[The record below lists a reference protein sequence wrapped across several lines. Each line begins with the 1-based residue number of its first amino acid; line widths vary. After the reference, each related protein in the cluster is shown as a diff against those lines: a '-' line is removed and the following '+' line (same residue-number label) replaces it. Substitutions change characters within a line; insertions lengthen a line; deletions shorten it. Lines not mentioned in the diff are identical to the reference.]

1 MKKNRSKNIRDPI
14 HNYIKLGALESEL
27 IDTAPLQRLRYV
39 RQLGLNYL
47 VYPGANHTRF
57 EHSLGVCH
65 LAGACVEE
73 IQLAEYERNVL
84 SAAALL
90 HDIGHGPFSH
100 LSDIIFQKH
109 GRSHEE
115 FTIKSI
121 KSGQISG
128 ILEKHGITPADVC
141 SVLQKKHKYSSLI
154 ASQLDV
160 DKMDYLVRDAHY
172 TGVAIGADLGRIVNT
187 HRLVNDQIAI
197 TETSLP
203 AVESLLISRFIMYP
217 SVYNHRTSRIAE
229 RMLLR
234 AFELSLPG
242 GKNHESFDSTRP
254 GWLDEFQKMMD
265 IEFLTHLFGS
275 NEKSSRLAHRV
286 FERKL
291 LKTVFEIPFER
302 VGKDEAEK
310 LYKGKEEL
318 SRLIEEQI
326 AERFSVPREL
336 VIIDVPELPIHEDQ
350 AFYIVTKR
358 GELKTV
364 DEVSKLAAI
373 LRYAQYDHWKIRV
386 FLPEKFRDIKSAEL
400 EKIVGDFIE
409 LRDHASQR
417 FLSEFV

>member
-1 MKKNRSKNIRDPI
+1 MKKNRSKKIRDPI

-65 LAGACVEE
+65 LAGACVGE
-73 IQLAEYERNVL
+73 IGLDEYERNVL

-100 LSDIIFQKH
+100 LSDTIFQKY
-109 GRSHEE
+109 GSSHEE
-115 FTIKSI
+115 FTIKTI
-121 KSGQISG
+121 RDDLISG
-128 ILEKHGITPADVC
+128 ILEKHAVAPSDIC
-141 SVLQKKHKYSSLI
+141 SVLQKKHKFSSLI

-197 TETSLP
+197 TKTSLP

-217 SVYNHRTSRIAE
+217 TVYNHRTSRIAE

-234 AFELSLPG
+234 AFELSL
-242 GKNHESFDSTRP
+242 KDESRHGALAPTRP
-254 GWLDEFQKMMD
+254 GWLDELQRMMD
-265 IEFLTHLFGS
+265 IEFLTHLFAS
-275 NEKSSRLAHRV
+275 EERASRLAHHV

-291 LKTVFEIPFER
+291 LKTVFELPFER

-310 LYKGKEEL
+310 LHAGKEEL
-318 SRLIEEQI
+318 SRLMEEQI
-326 AERFSVPREL
+326 AQHFSVPREQ
-336 VIIDVPELPIHEDQ
+336 VIIDFPELPIHEDRPL
-350 AFYIVTKR
+350 YIVTKS

-373 LRYAQYDHWKIRV
+373 LAHAQYDHWKIRV
-386 FLPEKFRDIKSAEL
+386 FLPEKFRDIQSTEL
-400 EKIVGDFIE
+400 ERIIGDRVE
-409 LRDHASQR
+409 LQDSGSQR
-417 FLSEFV
+417 FLSEFL